1 MLPDFIYHVTTIR
14 NRKPRDSVQNK
25 GPLYFRFELLWLV
38 RKARLLIAIP
48 QFTNQ
53 PNTNSTCPQM
63 VRFML
68 IATKISALNYESTG
82 TTSTGRDITQMINAI
97 QEVLHFH
104 EIDQNLQVKQFIT
117 IIYYSINQKLTCVV
131 SPQIRS

>member
-1 MLPDFIYHVTTIR
+1 
-14 NRKPRDSVQNK
+14 
-25 GPLYFRFELLWLV
+25 
-38 RKARLLIAIP
+38 
-48 QFTNQ
+48 
-53 PNTNSTCPQM
+53 M

-104 EIDQNLQVKQFIT
+104 EIDQNLQVKQFIF

-131 SPQIRS
+131 SP